1 MQAMCFQLRD
11 CLRVGSIALSK
22 AFFSTTMLERE
33 AIKQIRDELCRFSI
47 VVEPAKTLFGQ
58 VRKTYT
64 GKLGGQQDDLSI
76 VIQLAI
82 TGLRTFYS
90 TPKYSTFRPEV

>member
-1 MQAMCFQLRD
+1 MQAMCFQTRD
-11 CLRVGSIALSK
+11 CLRVGSISLSK

-47 VVEPAKTLFGQ
+47 VVQPPASLFGQ

-90 TPKYSTFRPEV
+90 TPKYSSFRPEV